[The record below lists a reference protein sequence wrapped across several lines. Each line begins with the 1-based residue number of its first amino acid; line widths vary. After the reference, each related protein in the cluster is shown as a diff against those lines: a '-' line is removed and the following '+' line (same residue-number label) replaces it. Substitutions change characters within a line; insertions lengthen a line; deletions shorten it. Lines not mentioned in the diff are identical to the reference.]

1 MVKQK
6 NTPKQPYN
14 FRSMWYEGILDRTMF
29 KTLLCLTQLRS
40 VGGIGLITHSVYYLA
55 ISGALLIILR
65 TSHTYCRVMVWWC
78 II

>member
-14 FRSMWYEGILDRTMF
+14 FRSMWYEGILDRTMY

-55 ISGALLIILR
+55 ISGALLVRLDS
-65 TSHTYCRVMVWWC
+65 T
-78 II
+78 